1 MYVVVS
7 YTRAFGRVVRT
18 GLSLVAAYRLIEHLG
33 RGAIFRSEG
42 MSAYSRPIY
51 PVLPHPGAGAAAAAA
66 APGGRGRAGAW
77 PQRSS
82 A

>member
-7 YTRAFGRVVRT
+7 YTRAFGHVIRP

-33 RGAIFRSEG
+33 RGAIFRSDG

-51 PVLPHPGAGAAAAAA
+51 PVVPQPGAGAES
-66 APGGRGRAGAW
+66 APESAGAW

>member
-7 YTRAFGRVVRT
+7 YTRAFGHVIRP

-33 RGAIFRSEG
+33 RGAIFRSDG
-42 MSAYSRPIY
+42 MSAYARPIY
-51 PVLPHPGAGAAAAAA
+51 PVLPQRGAGAPAS
-66 APGGRGRAGAW
+66 AGAW